1 MLLHVFYSWLLSQI
15 ILPIMFLILSLLL
28 GGSVNDFF
36 TEDGLLFLIV
46 SVGVSLPCILFGWLI
61 IIPIVF
67 AELTV
72 MAKFLVWI
80 FATAIIVMLDLW
92 IFYLIIVNRMEFQIR
107 DFVIALP
114 GILSI
119 WIASIIRYKQFQN
132 LVHKK
137 TSTQLEN
144 ISEQL

>member
-1 MLLHVFYSWLLSQI
+1 
-15 ILPIMFLILSLLL
+15 MFLILSLLL